1 MNLGTIKDKTNKT
14 ILRKHSTKKAVSL
27 LAVCCVAVLAVTAAV
42 SLNNKPEETPVL
54 ELPKLTETPAVE
66 ANKNTSETLPTVTIP
81 PYQTASPDQNDTPA
95 SSNATVASTM
105 LLPVATGNVLKGYA
119 SDSLVFSNT
128 LNHWSTHTALDIS
141 APAGTLVLSAKD
153 GTVSSVNEDDLMG
166 LTITI
171 AHENGLETIY
181 SSLESVS
188 DEIKEGA
195 SVLQGQAIGA
205 VGNSASSESSD
216 GAHLHFEVKKDGKN
230 VNPQNYLSGFGK

>member
-14 ILRKHSTKKAVSL
+14 ILRKRSAKKAASL

-54 ELPKLTETPAVE
+54 ELPKLTATATAEAPANTDE
-66 ANKNTSETLPTVTIP
+66 ALATIP
-81 PYQTASPDQNDTPA
+81 PYSTDAPTESDAPA

-105 LLPVATGNVLKGYA
+105 LLPIATGNVLKGYA
-119 SDSLVFSNT
+119 SDSLVYSNT

-153 GTVSSVNEDDLMG
+153 GTVLSVTEDELMG
-166 LTITI
+166 LTVTL
-171 AHENGLETIY
+171 AHENGLETVY
-181 SSLESVS
+181 SSLESVP
-188 DEIKEGA
+188 DEIKEGVA
-195 SVLQGQAIGA
+195 VLQGQAIGA

-216 GAHLHFEVKKDGKN
+216 GVHLHFEVKKDGKN

>member
-14 ILRKHSTKKAVSL
+14 ILRKRSVKKAASL
-27 LAVCCVAVLAVTAAV
+27 LAVCCVAVIAVTAAV

-54 ELPKLTETPAVE
+54 ELPKLTATPTPE
-66 ANKNTSETLPTVTIP
+66 ANKNTSAALPTVTVP
-81 PYQTASPDQNDTPA
+81 PYQTASPENSDTPA
-95 SSNATVASTM
+95 SSGATVASTM

-141 APAGTLVLSAKD
+141 APEGTLVLSAKD
-153 GTVSSVNEDDLMG
+153 GTVSSVIEDDLMG
-166 LTITI
+166 LTVTV

-181 SSLESVS
+181 SSLESVP
-188 DEIKEGA
+188 DEIKEGV
-195 SVLQGQAIGA
+195 SVLQGQAIGT
-205 VGNSASSESSD
+205 VGNSASSEASD